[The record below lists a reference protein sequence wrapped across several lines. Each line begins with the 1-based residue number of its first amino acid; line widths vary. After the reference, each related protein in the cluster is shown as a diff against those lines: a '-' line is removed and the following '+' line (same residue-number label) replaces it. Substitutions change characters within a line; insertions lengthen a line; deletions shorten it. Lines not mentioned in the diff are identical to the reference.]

1 MFYRSEARSLNS
13 NMELEGKKK
22 QSLSSSTFA
31 ALVKEQ
37 YVPNTGETPSPPVM
51 YATPPHFGNHEMSAS
66 PRVHGDDQYVTN
78 IGEKLGPRGPPVLY
92 ATPPHFGN
100 HEMSAAGP
108 RVHREYDPLR
118 KGPVPPSA
126 PNPVTHGP

>member
-51 YATPPHFGNHEMSAS
+51 YATPPHFGNHE
-66 PRVHGDDQYVTN
+66 
-78 IGEKLGPRGPPVLY
+78 I
-92 ATPPHFGN
+92 
-100 HEMSAAGP
+100 SAAGP
-108 RVHREYDPLR
+108 RVHGEYVPLA
-118 KGPVPPSA
+118 KGPVPASA

>member
-51 YATPPHFGNHEMSAS
+51 YATPPHFGNHEMSA
-66 PRVHGDDQYVTN
+66 
-78 IGEKLGPRGPPVLY
+78 
-92 ATPPHFGN
+92 
-100 HEMSAAGP
+100 AGP